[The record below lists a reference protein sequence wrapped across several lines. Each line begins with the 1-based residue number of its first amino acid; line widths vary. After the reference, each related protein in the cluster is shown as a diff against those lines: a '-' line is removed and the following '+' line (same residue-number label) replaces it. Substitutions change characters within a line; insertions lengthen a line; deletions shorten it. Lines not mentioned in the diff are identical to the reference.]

1 MIKPENGLIKD
12 RWYRVQLEDDL
23 CSFRYLFPI
32 RVMGKYH
39 FIGYLINHINGKLI
53 FNLKDNE
60 GSVILPFE
68 NIQSMVPYYDPIKE
82 KTEDCSWEI

>member
-1 MIKPENGLIKD
+1 MIKPENKLIKD
-12 RWYRVQLEDDL
+12 RWYRVQLEDDP
-23 CSFRYLFPI
+23 CFSRDLFPI

-53 FNLKDNE
+53 FNLKDDK

>member
-1 MIKPENGLIKD
+1 MIKPENKLVED
-12 RWYRVQLEDDL
+12 RWYRIQLEDDL
-23 CSFRYLFPI
+23 CSSRYLPI

-39 FIGYLINHINGKLI
+39 FIGYLVIHINGKLI
-53 FNLKDNE
+53 FNLEGGE

-82 KTEDCSWEI
+82 KTENYSWEI

>member
-1 MIKPENGLIKD
+1 MIKPENKLVED
-12 RWYRVQLEDDL
+12 RWYRIQLEDDL
-23 CSFRYLFPI
+23 CSSRYLPI

-39 FIGYLINHINGKLI
+39 FIGYLVIHINGKLI
-53 FNLKDNE
+53 FNLEGNE

-82 KTEDCSWEI
+82 KTEDCSWEV

>member
-1 MIKPENGLIKD
+1 MIKSENKLIKG

-23 CSFRYLFPI
+23 CSSRYLPI

-39 FIGYLINHINGKLI
+39 FIGYLIIHINGKLI
-53 FNLKDNE
+53 FNLENDE

-68 NIQSMVPYYDPIKE
+68 NIKTMVPYYDPIKE
-82 KTEDCSWEI
+82 DKTEDFPWE

>member
-1 MIKPENGLIKD
+1 MIKPEDKLIEN

-23 CSFRYLFPI
+23 CSSRYLPI

-39 FIGYLINHINGKLI
+39 FIGYLIIHINGKLI
-53 FNLKDNE
+53 FNLENGE

-68 NIQSMVPYYDPIKE
+68 NIKTMVPYYDPIKE
-82 KTEDCSWEI
+82 KTEDYSWEI

>member
-1 MIKPENGLIKD
+1 MIKPENKLIKD
-12 RWYRVQLEDDL
+12 RWYRVQLEDDF
-23 CSFRYLFPI
+23 CSSRYLPT

-39 FIGYLINHINGKLI
+39 FIGYLIVHINGKLI
-53 FNLKDNE
+53 FNLEGGK

-82 KTEDCSWEI
+82 KTEDYSWEI

>member
-1 MIKPENGLIKD
+1 MIKPENKLIED
-12 RWYRVQLEDDL
+12 RWYRIQLEDDL
-23 CSFRYLFPI
+23 RSSRYLPI

-39 FIGYLINHINGKLI
+39 FIGYLIVHINGKLI
-53 FNLKDNE
+53 FNLEGDE

-68 NIQSMVPYYDPIKE
+68 NIQSMVPYYNPIKE

>member
-1 MIKPENGLIKD
+1 MIKPENKLVED

-23 CSFRYLFPI
+23 RSSNYLPI
-32 RVMGKYH
+32 LVMGKYH
-39 FIGYLINHINGKLI
+39 FIGYLIVHINGKLI

-68 NIQSMVPYYDPIKE
+68 NIQSMVPYYNPIKE

>member
-1 MIKPENGLIKD
+1 MIKPENKLIED
-12 RWYRVQLEDDL
+12 RWYRIQLEDDL
-23 CSFRYLFPI
+23 RSSRYLPI

-39 FIGYLINHINGKLI
+39 FIGYLVIHINGKLI
-53 FNLKDNE
+53 FNLEGDE

-68 NIQSMVPYYDPIKE
+68 NIQSMVPYYNPIKE

>member
-1 MIKPENGLIKD
+1 MIKPENKLVED
-12 RWYRVQLEDDL
+12 RWYRIQLEDDL
-23 CSFRYLFPI
+23 RSSRYLPI

-39 FIGYLINHINGKLI
+39 FIGYLIVHINGKLI
-53 FNLKDNE
+53 FNLEGDE

-68 NIQSMVPYYDPIKE
+68 NIQSMVPYYNPIKE

>member
-1 MIKPENGLIKD
+1 MIKPENKLVED

-23 CSFRYLFPI
+23 CSSRYLPI

-39 FIGYLINHINGKLI
+39 FDGHLIIHINGKLI
-53 FNLKDNE
+53 FNLENDE

-68 NIQSMVPYYDPIKE
+68 NIKTMVPYYDPIKE
-82 KTEDCSWEI
+82 KTEDFPWE

>member
-1 MIKPENGLIKD
+1 MIKPENKLVED

-23 CSFRYLFPI
+23 CSSRYLPT

-39 FIGYLINHINGKLI
+39 FIGYLIIHVNGKLI
-53 FNLKDNE
+53 FNLEGGE

-68 NIQSMVPYYDPIKE
+68 NIKTMVPYYDPIKE
-82 KTEDCSWEI
+82 KTEDYSWEI